1 MPSTSLQVLK
11 SRNNSEIMNDNP
23 LIATFL
29 GHFAI
34 LIGIGCFL
42 FLLPSKAELDQFANT
57 AGKASEN
64 AIEQIALLG
73 STIDDFQQPNIQT
86 SIDNAGLQAKAVAEV
101 LKGQSIDKETVQVL
115 HDAFGDLA
123 DGLEKTGDFIDP
135 ENALAMATALEDAA
149 EKLETS
155 VVPNADEIA
164 NKIEEGVKSFDS
176 MTKHLNRIAESSRS
190 GFNNSQQLLSSITSI
205 RNLLKDIEDVIL
217 VLETISGSSYPLV
230 NAVADG
236 AHTLANDTR
245 LPGFPNKSYLPQGV
259 TKNALLVSTQGKAL
273 AKELHYFKTK
283 KFPDI
288 RTNLRETRKGMA
300 LAEASLKNGLEH
312 RVDIEQFLAHVCQQ
326 LEYLSKEY
334 PRLALQFATVVRD
347 TSKVKAIAATLRAS
361 GKRIRTASTELPKI
375 QASISR
381 GTKLL
386 ANSQQQLQHVIEN
399 RDKYD
404 VALKQTVVTL
414 EGLSVAIPAT
424 KSQIDQRLQ
433 EQKRILDGFEVTAR
447 QTDKMISAY
456 HSSLQ
461 YTFKLLR
468 LLLFAAIA
476 ITIGSF
482 FLRLR
487 GRSAPTLDHN

>member
-1 MPSTSLQVLK
+1 MK
-11 SRNNSEIMNDNP
+11 DNP
-23 LIATFL
+23 LMAPFL
-29 GHFAI
+29 GHFVI

-42 FLLPSKAELDQFANT
+42 FLLPSKAELDQVANT

-64 AIEQIALLG
+64 AIEQIELLG

-86 SIDNAGLQAKAVAEV
+86 SIDNASLQAKAVADV
-101 LKGQSIDKETVQVL
+101 LKGQSIDLETVQVL

-135 ENALAMATALEDAA
+135 ENAIALATSLEITATF
-149 EKLETS
+149 LETS
-155 VVPNADEIA
+155 VATNALEIA
-164 NKIEEGVKSFDS
+164 GQVEKVAIAFSNNAAR
-176 MTKHLNRIAESSRS
+176 LNQ
-190 GFNNSQQLLSSITSI
+190 F
-205 RNLLKDIEDVIL
+205 
-217 VLETISGSSYPLV
+217 LETKPFDLKAIEQLRNTLNSYSKAINSINQYQLSTADF
-230 NAVADG
+230 NAIAKSLEEVSLQVDYYG
-236 AHTLANDTR
+236 TFR
-245 LPGFPNKSYLPQGV
+245 ILPGDTKTASRNAAKSLRVIAAKTKLLGKQLPQIRAAV
-259 TKNALLVSTQGKAL
+259 TDSKKTVDAAKLMLDNALKQRDTIEPILSDLPEQFVFLSEEFPKLAL
-273 AKELHYFKTK
+273 NFTSLMRETSKINQAA
-283 KFPDI
+283 DI
-288 RTNLRETRKGMA
+288 LRETAMRTRK
-300 LAEASLKNGLEH
+300 ASE
-312 RVDIEQFLAHVCQQ
+312 
-326 LEYLSKEY
+326 
-334 PRLALQFATVVRD
+334 
-347 TSKVKAIAATLRAS
+347 
-361 GKRIRTASTELPKI
+361 ELPKI

-424 KSQIDQRLQ
+424 KTQIDQRLQ
-433 EQKRILDGFEVTAR
+433 EQKRILDGFEVTVR
-447 QTDKMISAY
+447 QTDNMISAY

-468 LLLFAAIA
+468 LLLFAAVA

-487 GRSAPTLDHN
+487 RRSAPALNHN